1 MSSITITLVLGQ
13 MRLIII
19 IIIIIIVV
27 SITFLFKSNNVNIVT
42 TLLLVLLS
50 SPVAQGNVFAAY
62 TKQKFSFSI
71 YFVPFLF
78 LTPCFFSHRPFS
90 FASLSFLVS
99 RLRRKKVVLNIDV
112 PLLTEDASST
122 EDRYSTVCETSL
134 VHALLFFRKFS
145 LQNLD
150 ISV

>member
-13 MRLIII
+13 MRLII

-78 LTPCFFSHRPFS
+78 LTPCFFSHGLFS
-90 FASLSFLVS
+90 FPSLSFLVS

-134 VHALLFFRKFS
+134 VHALHFFRKFS